1 MAVRVWCR
9 TWLLDGLVGVLAL
22 LDAKPE
28 LDEAE
33 RLIPAV
39 LMEVIC
45 ERSQAAREAFD
56 AWAADDDAPADG
68 AVAAIVAAV

>member
-1 MAVRVWCR
+1 MSCHHDVMAVRVWCR

-33 RLIPAV
+33 RLIGP
-39 LMEVIC
+39 C
-45 ERSQAAREAFD
+45 
-56 AWAADDDAPADG
+56 
-68 AVAAIVAAV
+68 